1 MCAAYTKYCYQ
12 CDSTLDNNCQEKW
25 DDRLSTNQ
33 EKYKECKLWD
43 AKFCV
48 KVTGMWGGKI
58 GLIIALRQQTLKHIR
73 GGWSHYTDTSKPADG
88 NGGSKYGHCPIR
100 VQTSDLSI
108 TGPRAYQLLLP
119 GPQGKENSFGNI
131 QE

>member
-1 MCAAYTKYCYQ
+1 MCAAYAKYCYQ

-58 GLIIALRQQTLKHIR
+58 K
-73 GGWSHYTDTSKPADG
+73 D
-88 NGGSKYGHCPIR
+88 
-100 VQTSDLSI
+100 
-108 TGPRAYQLLLP
+108 
-119 GPQGKENSFGNI
+119 SFGNI